1 MNPVQV
7 KILAIC
13 LYGDNNL
20 NVTTAKSLCLDRY
33 KKFNNFDIVF
43 FEKYDEIKF
52 KALWLCS
59 FEKDKYELENKMIF
73 DACLAI
79 DIDYYQ
85 LIEETPILSAIEDKL
100 YYTTGFYIRY
110 ANISGA
116 NPCIFYA
123 NSLLFNRA
131 CEFYL
136 NNIESKFLTDERLES
151 KFYFH
156 LKSYNIQLECINY
169 ENWNL
174 FKRSTQNHQY
184 HLS

>member
-20 NVTTAKSLCLDRY
+20 NADKAKLLCLDRY

-52 KALWLCS
+52 KSLWLCS
-59 FEKDKYELENKMIF
+59 FEKDKYELENKMVF

-79 DIDYYQ
+79 DIDHYH
-85 LIEETPILSAIEDKL
+85 LIEETTVLSIIEDKL
-100 YYTTGFYIRY
+100 YYTTGFYLIHL
-110 ANISGA
+110 NMSGA
-116 NPCIFYA
+116 SPAMFYA

-136 NNIESKFLTDERLES
+136 SNIESKFLRDQRLES
-151 KFYFH
+151 KFYFY
-156 LKSYNIQLECINY
+156 LKSHNIQLECINY
-169 ENWNL
+169 ENRNL
-174 FKRSTQNHQY
+174 FKRTA
-184 HLS
+184 

>member
-7 KILAIC
+7 KILAVC

-20 NVTTAKSLCLDRY
+20 NADKAKSLCLARY

-59 FEKDKYELENKMIF
+59 FEKDKYELENKMVF

-79 DIDYYQ
+79 DVDHCQ
-85 LIEETPILSAIEDKL
+85 LVEETPVLSVIEDKL
-100 YYTTGFYIRY
+100 YYATGFYIRNI
-110 ANISGA
+110 NISGA
-116 NPCIFYA
+116 SPAMFYA

-136 NNIESKFLTDERLES
+136 NTIESKFLRDERLES
-151 KFYFH
+151 RFYFH

-169 ENWNL
+169 ENRNL
-174 FKRSTQNHQY
+174 FKRTAPNY
-184 HLS
+184 